1 MADGGELERAR
12 FAVHPP
18 EKRAGSDRVG
28 RRGVCIRCHGVAATA
43 THESALRRRDCEST
57 RRKRELA
64 IVIKPTLR
72 QAWPREDPRPQDAF
86 KISMFSESC
95 NSH

>member
-1 MADGGELERAR
+1 MLERAR

-18 EKRAGSDRVG
+18 VIRPDKTDSSERLGLYLAPRSRTCPQ
-28 RRGVCIRCHGVAATA
+28 RELRGAFGC
-43 THESALRRRDCEST
+43 ESA

-86 KISMFSESC
+86 KISMFSDSC